1 MEAET
6 FPKAEVQE
14 AMKEF
19 TCVFV
24 DTDRDPDTKKK
35 YDVEGVP
42 WTSIL
47 DKDGKVAHTIE
58 GFKEPAGFVESLK
71 YGLAK
76 ANGTAEPVAAETDGS
91 EGEEDGE

>member
-1 MEAET
+1 METDT

-14 AMKEF
+14 AMKGF

-42 WTSIL
+42 WTAIL
-47 DKDGKVAHTIE
+47 DKDGKVAYTIE

-71 YGLAK
+71 SGLAK
-76 ANGTAEPVAAETDGS
+76 ATGTPEPAEEVSGDSDE
-91 EGEEDGE
+91 